1 MWALV
6 SNYQHHRWD
15 FYPSLGLIQNYY
27 PFMRCFMIK
36 WFLVLK
42 SCLTI
47 EESLHFHQVVDIFFG
62 LLLIFLQTKDKLVK
76 ITSWLDFWY
85 KDTKIYE
92 KPSKKSTRN
101 KVQWPKDTYNSSRNI
116 IKPTPPCTWWDWEVV
131 DNIDIAKKDMDERY
145 LVAFHAC

>member
-1 MWALV
+1 
-6 SNYQHHRWD
+6 
-15 FYPSLGLIQNYY
+15 
-27 PFMRCFMIK
+27 MIK

-62 LLLIFLQTKDKLVK
+62 LLLIFSQTKDKLVK

-101 KVQWPKDTYNSSRNI
+101 KVQ
-116 IKPTPPCTWWDWEVV
+116 
-131 DNIDIAKKDMDERY
+131 
-145 LVAFHAC
+145 